1 MTPRSC
7 RVCSAPIV
15 HRDGE
20 TESNYRRRK
29 SCGASRC
36 ATILRHT
43 RAGTRLGYDNEEW
56 WCLLPGAPPF
66 PPAAFCN
73 DVRSTPLWGAR
84 LICRPE
90 IFTTG
95 AGSMATCEEW

>member
-1 MTPRSC
+1 MTPRNC

-36 ATILRHT
+36 AAILRHT
-43 RAGTRLGYDNEEW
+43 RAGTPLGYDNEEW
-56 WCLLPGAPPF
+56 WRPLSSATHYPA
-66 PPAAFCN
+66 AAFCDN
-73 DVRSTPLWGAR
+73 VRFMPAYGNR
-84 LICRPE
+84 LICRP
-90 IFTTG
+90 
-95 AGSMATCEEW
+95 